1 MELVYEDLNG
11 RTGHE
16 AGRALLEKT
25 YRRLFGREMPQILV
39 TERGKPYFADGS
51 AHFSI
56 SHTKNRVFLCI
67 HHANVGLD
75 AEEADRSIRPEVAL
89 RFCSPQEQT
98 RVENASD
105 TQAAL
110 LRLWVLKESYAKL
123 TGRGWGNYLKETD
136 FDPEYPR
143 VQIIDGCFVAVLTEK
158 ENDHAV

>member
-1 MELVYEDLNG
+1 MELVFEVLNG
-11 RTGHE
+11 RSGHE

-25 YRRLFGREMPQILV
+25 YRRRFHREMPQILV

-67 HHANVGLD
+67 HDASVGLD
-75 AEEADRSIRPEVAL
+75 AEEIDRSISPKLAE
-89 RFCSPQEQT
+89 RFLSSRERARLDAARDP
-98 RVENASD
+98 R
-105 TQAAL
+105 AAL

-136 FDPEYPR
+136 FDPEAPQ
-143 VQIIDGCFVAVLTEK
+143 VQIIDGCYVAVLTEK